1 MALGGGKL
9 AMALGGSGQGSPLD
23 AIWSTAYLGPGPW
36 GSLVPELPSHPA
48 QLYEGIATLV
58 LVMLLVLGGVGD
70 QSRPKQGRLLLI
82 SIGGWAMV
90 RAAVSVTWRDPAVLG
105 PFPVGGLIAVG
116 IVVGAAIT
124 IAALPHWSRWRTR
137 VREAHAGD
145 DGPSWPDPET
155 RPQF

>member
-1 MALGGGKL
+1 
-9 AMALGGSGQGSPLD
+9 
-23 AIWSTAYLGPGPW
+23 
-36 GSLVPELPSHPA
+36 
-48 QLYEGIATLV
+48 
-58 LVMLLVLGGVGD
+58 MLLVLGGVGD

-116 IVVGAAIT
+116 IVVGSAIT